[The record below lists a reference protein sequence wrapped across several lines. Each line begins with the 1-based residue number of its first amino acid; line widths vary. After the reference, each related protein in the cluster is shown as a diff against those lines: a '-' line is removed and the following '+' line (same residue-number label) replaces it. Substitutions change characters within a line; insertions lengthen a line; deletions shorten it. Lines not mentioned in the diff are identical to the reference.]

1 MYSYSRL
8 HSPMELAD
16 TVNLCSFSSEVIL
29 CVIHHLTYV
38 LIGSISSAGGFLRPI
53 ILLPVV
59 RQEDSWQ
66 RNLMNGTK
74 MALVKM
80 VQSIWRLRG
89 SGGS

>member
-1 MYSYSRL
+1 M
-8 HSPMELAD
+8 
-16 TVNLCSFSSEVIL
+16 
-29 CVIHHLTYV
+29 IHHLSYV
-38 LIGSISSAGGFLRPI
+38 LIGSISSAGGFLRLI

-80 VQSIWRLRG
+80 GQSIWRLQG